1 MIKLKNGIALL
12 LSTLMILGL
21 TACSSKNEN
30 NINGESNN
38 ETSLDSDSHYP
49 VTITTYNYK
58 NEPVDITFDKA
69 PEKVVAVY
77 QNSIETL
84 LALGLEDKI
93 EIAAGL
99 DHEVKDEYKDAFSK
113 VNYIEEFTPSKETVV
128 MEQPDFI
135 LSWYSL
141 FSDKNLGDVDYWHQN
156 NINTYMALNSGAAQD
171 RTLENEKADILNLGK
186 IFNVEDKANQI
197 VNEIDTKT
205 NEVENSVKDQE
216 KQTTLIIEYMDG
228 QIYTYGAKTLGGDMV
243 QKLGAELLN
252 PNGGNISEED
262 LIKLNPDSIFVVYM
276 DKTDEDMSKEAINTV
291 MNNKAL
297 SSLNAI
303 KHERVNSIALGE
315 MYCSGIRTIDGI
327 NTFANGLYPNL
338 NK

>member
-1 MIKLKNGIALL
+1 MIKFKKGIALL

-30 NINGESNN
+30 NINGEGNN
-38 ETSLDSDSHYP
+38 DTSLDSDSHYP

-93 EIAAGL
+93 KIAAGL
-99 DHEVKDEYKDAFSK
+99 DHEVKDEYKDEFNK

-276 DKTDEDMSKEAINTV
+276 DRTDEDMSKEAINTV

-303 KHERVNSIALGE
+303 KNERVNSIALGE

>member
-1 MIKLKNGIALL
+1 
-12 LSTLMILGL
+12 MILGL

-276 DKTDEDMSKEAINTV
+276 DRTDEDMSKEAINTV

-303 KHERVNSIALGE
+303 KNERVNSIALGE